1 LPLLLYS
8 KYIYHMENL
17 QEIIILIVSGFIA
30 GVINTLAG
38 GGSLLTLPI
47 LIFLGLPPG
56 VANGTN
62 RIGILMQSISGT
74 LGYKSKG
81 ISTYPF
87 NIYLGV
93 SASVGALIGA
103 QIAIDIR
110 GELFNK
116 ILAVIIVVVGLMIV
130 FKPKN
135 KLKSLQEK
143 ITGKHLFIS
152 CLAFFFIGIYGGFI
166 NAGIGIVIMFFLTR
180 YNGLSLIKTNA
191 AKVAL
196 VGIYTVGALALF
208 AYNNK
213 VNWSMGLWLSF
224 GTIFGA
230 WLTSRYS
237 VKKGERLIKIALL
250 IMVFIMAIK
259 LWFF

>member
-1 LPLLLYS
+1 
-8 KYIYHMENL
+8 MEGV
-17 QEIIILIVSGFIA
+17 QEIFILIVSGFIA

-93 SASVGALIGA
+93 SASIGALIGA
-103 QIAIDIR
+103 QIAIDIQ
-110 GELFNK
+110 GDLFNK
-116 ILAVIIVVVGLMIV
+116 ILAITIVIVGVLIV
-130 FKPKN
+130 FKSKKN
-135 KLKSLQEK
+135 TKALQERL
-143 ITGKHLFIS
+143 TGKHLYIS
-152 CLAFFFIGIYGGFI
+152 CIGFFFIGIYGGFI
-166 NAGIGIVIMFFLTR
+166 NAGIGIVIMFFLTK
-180 YNGLSLIKTNA
+180 YNRLSLVKTNA

-196 VGIYTVGALALF
+196 VGIYTLGALLLF

-230 WLTSRYS
+230 WFTSRYS
-237 VKKGERLIKIALL
+237 VRKGEKVIKFSLL
-250 IMVFIMAIK
+250 FMVVAMAVK